1 MHETYM
7 NIMLADLVNRAQEI
21 LTAFHLHPKT
31 TATTVDW
38 TLQLARSCYSG
49 AVQMLTR
56 KEHGWHFSAANT
68 KPEQIH
74 DFRIEDMAE
83 KMRTITPDLWEMV
96 HFLLSGK
103 DSMDTD
109 TEMELDSREPD
120 LEERQY
126 WESEGMEDVWVGPD
140 EVAAEVQQEEKDQK
154 AAQKKRESH
163 EVLTTIKT
171 VVIIS
176 ILMQNCVQ
184 HCNALQSTIGIF
196 LHSCNT
202 PEKLIKVL
210 AHMGISISLTFIHRA
225 ICSLSIQTSEAMQ
238 TLGQTYL
245 ASYAYNNFD
254 IKFNT
259 AIPTVENPVDTL
271 AHLTS
276 GTVFRLAHGVTAD
289 DLRCSKLLWD
299 RSPLTS
305 AKPNFYLKGYL
316 NDLNGLMILI

>member
-1 MHETYM
+1 MNHYSITLSEVLLFVLSAEMHETYM

-38 TLQLARSCYSG
+38 TLQLARSCYSR
-49 AVQMLTR
+49 AMQMLTR
-56 KEHGWHFSAANT
+56 KEHGWHFSATNT

-83 KMRTITPDLWEMV
+83 KMRTVTPDLWEMV

-154 AAQKKRESH
+154 AVQKKRESR
-163 EVLTTIKT
+163 EVLTTI
-171 VVIIS
+171 
-176 ILMQNCVQ
+176 
-184 HCNALQSTIGIF
+184 IG
-196 LHSCNT
+196 L
-202 PEKLIKVL
+202 
-210 AHMGISISLTFIHRA
+210 
-225 ICSLSIQTSEAMQ
+225 
-238 TLGQTYL
+238 
-245 ASYAYNNFD
+245 
-254 IKFNT
+254 
-259 AIPTVENPVDTL
+259 
-271 AHLTS
+271 
-276 GTVFRLAHGVTAD
+276 VT
-289 DLRCSKLLWD
+289 
-299 RSPLTS
+299 TT
-305 AKPNFYLKGYL
+305 GYL
-316 NDLNGLMILI
+316 EIPDKGPTRRQLPS